1 MKIKTI
7 FFIIETALLA
17 ASLVLFF
24 IVDWK
29 LALGLLLY
37 EINVSCAIIRY
48 RYLEEGK

>member
-7 FFIIETALLA
+7 FIIIETALLI
-17 ASLVLFF
+17 ASLGLFF

-37 EINVSCAIIRY
+37 EICVSGAIIRY
-48 RYLEEGK
+48 MYLEDKQ